1 MFYQTQTARRLPEGS
16 KNAVFVVGDLDLDI
30 RTPPRR
36 DQTRLTFEFG
46 ANPFSSSKRYFI
58 HKRRE
63 VTDSA
68 KNRTLRSS
76 LSAVKTNSILFFHK
90 EEKLL

>member
-1 MFYQTQTARRLPEGS
+1 MFYQTQTALRLPEGP
-16 KNAVFVVGDLDLDI
+16 KNAVFVLGDLDLDI
-30 RTPPRR
+30 WTAPRR
-36 DQTRLTFEFG
+36 DQTRLPFEFG
-46 ANPFSSSKRYFI
+46 ANPFSGSQKYFI

-76 LSAVKTNSILFFHK
+76 LSAVKMYSILFFHK
-90 EEKLL
+90 EEKLV